1 MRWRKARCRNLKRAC
16 RSTSP
21 RERAAVGCRP
31 SGRVAPTA
39 RRPVP
44 SRIAAAPAALGTAHA
59 LRGGAARYSGL
70 ARDESP
76 RTPSLGSLRYLLEAL
91 ACHPRARLRAQLAR
105 RWANELRALR
115 GQRQHRGQ
123 FTLTLRLDR
132 ILRSRGFAQPK
143 ECSGG
148 DKRRPI
154 AKRIFDML
162 VPPDPTR
169 PDR

>member
-1 MRWRKARCRNLKRAC
+1 MIVRVCRNQSHRVGARLMRRRKARCRNLKRAS

-21 RERAAVGCRP
+21 RERAAVGCRAIRP
-31 SGRVAPTA
+31 RCPDCSP
-39 RRPVP
+39 PVP
-44 SRIAAAPAALGTAHA
+44 SRIAAAPTALGTAHA
-59 LRGGAARYSGL
+59 RRAGAARYSGL

-132 ILRSRGFAQPK
+132 ILRSRGFCSAQRML
-143 ECSGG
+143 
-148 DKRRPI
+148 RR
-154 AKRIFDML
+154 R
-162 VPPDPTR
+162 
-169 PDR
+169 